1 MGLLLSLAGNG
12 ESAAQQPSHL
22 QPGPSA
28 GERFFETDDKDKA
41 GSTSDRRSHM
51 RFDDRLRTDKRLDT
65 DQDDDNGA
73 QGDPDEPMHED
84 FSKYIQDT
92 TGKTVTD
99 ALLLKRSNIKSPKL
113 PEGYALGSGDRINIQ
128 VWGSVSAEYKL
139 TLDSTGRVFV
149 PDVGSIAL
157 NGVKANELTRVIST
171 HFGRIYKGF
180 ELRAVVD
187 SARATSVV
195 VTGQAQRVGIQTVP
209 ATHTLISAALSF
221 AKPSPGGSR
230 RFVDFQRKN
239 GPLQH
244 IDLYCFF
251 RNDCPPLPEV
261 IQDGDNIRVPPRG
274 KVVAISGAVARPGIY
289 ELAEGETANSLLAYA
304 GGLSVVA
311 DPNRVQLYS
320 FSAGKTG
327 ERLLRTISI
336 GGACTSNTTR
346 DVGKCMPLA
355 DGDYLDIQTKLT
367 LVQNAVSLVAPGVDT
382 IRVEFKPGMRLLDV
396 LRAPFDEL
404 MPGRALQALNTGTF
418 SALNELDEKLKG
430 LDLNAVTIY
439 RINKD
444 KRTFQPIMANYR
456 QALGN
461 VDGTAN
467 PVLMAGDVIVI
478 DDNNEWRARR
488 DELPMSVRV
497 LGEVG
502 QPGRYNYVG
511 VKSLN
516 DVLKM
521 AGGLTP
527 NAAIWSAVV
536 LRQGDGRNAVN
547 RIALDRALK
556 SVTDYQARQ
565 EQVNSDKATVATVQP
580 RALSDRDAGSGLQ
593 LINRRTETEILDLM
607 RGRDIVYLGS
617 KDGMSSGDLI
627 LSPYDIVVIPGKQ
640 DTYSCQGAF
649 FRVGEI
655 LITKEG
661 MPLNEAASRCGM
673 LDEMRPNLYHFVSR
687 ENRICKPSWLSP
699 CPQVQGGDLV
709 VAVPEAVRKQGNA
722 MEWLDTTLKTL
733 TAVATLKV
741 LTN

>member
-1 MGLLLSLAGNG
+1 MLTLAANG
-12 ESAAQQPSHL
+12 ESAAQQMSYG
-22 QPGPSA
+22 QQGPSA
-28 GERFFETDDKDKA
+28 GERFFEADDKDKP
-41 GSTSDRRSHM
+41 GGGTERRSHIK
-51 RFDDRLRTDKRLDT
+51 FDDRQRKDRAGES
-65 DQDDDNGA
+65 DQDEDSGDTSVTGDDVA
-73 QGDPDEPMHED
+73 MYED
-84 FSKYIQDT
+84 FSRYIQET

-99 ALLLKRSNIKSPKL
+99 ALPLRRSNAKSPKL
-113 PEGYALGSGDRINIQ
+113 PESYALGSGDRINVQ
-128 VWGSVSAEYKL
+128 VWGSISAEYRL
-139 TLDSTGRVFV
+139 TLDSSGRVFV
-149 PDVGSIAL
+149 PDVGSIPL
-157 NGVKANELTRVIST
+157 NGVKANELTRVISS
-171 HFGRIYKGF
+171 HFGRLYKGF

-187 SARATSVV
+187 SARATSVL
-195 VTGQAQRVGIQTVP
+195 VTGLAQRVGIQTVP

-221 AKPSPGGSR
+221 ARPSPGGSR
-230 RFVDFQRKN
+230 RFVDFQRK
-239 GPLQH
+239 GGQVQH

-251 RNDCPPLPEV
+251 RNECPTLPEV
-261 IQDGDNIRVPPRG
+261 IQDGDNIRIPPRG

-289 ELAEGETANSLLAYA
+289 ELAEGETTGDLLAYA
-304 GGLSVVA
+304 GGLSVIA

-320 FSAGKTG
+320 FSTEKTN
-327 ERLLRTISI
+327 ERLLRTTSIS
-336 GGACTSNTTR
+336 GMCAANTRR
-346 DVGKCMPLA
+346 DASKCSPLA
-355 DGDYLDIQTKLT
+355 DGDYLDVQTKLT
-367 LVQNAVSLVAPGVDT
+367 IVQNAISLVAPGIDT
-382 IRVEFKPGMRLLDV
+382 IRVEFKPGMRLLDI
-396 LRAPFDEL
+396 LRAPFDQL
-404 MPGRALQALNTGTF
+404 MPGRTLQTLNTGSY
-418 SALNELDEKLKG
+418 SALTELDEKLKG
-430 LDLNAVTIY
+430 LDLNAVTVY
-439 RINKD
+439 RIDKD

-461 VDGTAN
+461 TESSAN
-467 PVLMAGDVIVI
+467 LPLLAGDVIVI

-502 QPGRYNYVG
+502 QPGRYSYVG

-521 AGGLTP
+521 AGGLTS

-536 LRQGDGRNAVN
+536 LRQGDGRNAVS

-556 SVTDYQARQ
+556 SVTEYQARQ
-565 EQVNSDKATVATVQP
+565 EQVNSDKASVATVQP

-593 LINRRTETEILDLM
+593 LINRRTETEVLDLM

-617 KDGMSSGDLI
+617 KDGMTSGDLK
-627 LSPYDIVVIPGKQ
+627 LSPYDIVVIPGQQ

-655 LITKEG
+655 LIAKDG
-661 MPLNEAASRCGM
+661 VALDDAASRCGV
-673 LDEMRPNLYHFVSR
+673 LDEMRPNLYHFISR
-687 ENRICKPSWLSP
+687 ENRICKPSWLRS
-699 CPQVQGGDLV
+699 CPPVQGGDLI